1 MIRSSSHQYDRR
13 GKINLTELQRRS
25 NGLEFRYPHVD
36 YRIYQSAYPKRIGSR
51 SPNDAEGKT
60 LGASRGKIGA
70 ETAAVAASKTE
81 LLPATTPVR
90 PNNVKQL
97 DHHSRPPSIHT
108 ASRAPSLRNVSR
120 CESMHSTY
128 SMHSHHTNLSTR
140 SSSTRRIIKP
150 SLVTLPPELASAIYG
165 KLAQPD
171 LLSAINVCRAVY
183 DDAIPLLFATPC
195 FASTYRFAQFITC
208 ISHNEYLAGLVRDMD
223 LSTLAQLPE
232 NEAIAGWREW
242 KYRTD
247 PLYTTVYTKSSES
260 PTMTVRSGGSE
271 VQRPSSS
278 ISSHPPASPLLQRSS
293 GGLHDVPLGSL
304 LHLVTCCSRIRK
316 LNLNKIQIA
325 SDYMVLPAH
334 YVGKR
339 RHKPLLKSTKGT
351 PTFSPTATNGLLFV
365 SDVPKSK
372 TWDERH
378 VREAEFTVFIDEL
391 AHCLK
396 GLVELRVRKAVQFN
410 RTHAQ
415 IIIDTCG
422 LLRVADFREC
432 GMSRDAPWAR
442 KWKLSNTIDD
452 PLLSLANIVFFD

>member
-1 MIRSSSHQYDRR
+1 MIRSSSHQYDRK
-13 GKINLTELQRRS
+13 GKINLPELQRRS
-25 NGLEFRYPHVD
+25 NGLEFKYPHVD
-36 YRIYQSAYPKRIGSR
+36 YRINQSACPKRIGSR
-51 SPNDAEGKT
+51 SPN
-60 LGASRGKIGA
+60 GA
-70 ETAAVAASKTE
+70 ERKALESSRNTTGAKTAALAATKAE
-81 LLPATTPVR
+81 LLPAITPVR
-90 PNNVKQL
+90 QNNAKQI
-97 DHHSRPPSIHT
+97 DHHARTPSIHT

-120 CESMHSTY
+120 RESMHSTY
-128 SMHSHHTNLSTR
+128 SVHSHHTVLSTR

-150 SLVTLPPELASAIYG
+150 SLVTLPPELASSVYG

-171 LLSAINVCRAVY
+171 LLSAINVCRAAY
-183 DDAIPLLFATPC
+183 DDAIPLLFATPR

-208 ISHNEYLAGLVRDMD
+208 ISHNEYLAGLVRDVD
-223 LSTLAQLPE
+223 LSNLAQLPE

-247 PLYTTVYTKSSES
+247 PLYTIVYTQSSEP
-260 PTMTVRSGGSE
+260 PTMTVQSHSSE
-271 VQRPSSS
+271 LQLPSSS

-304 LHLVTCCSRIRK
+304 LHLVTCCTQIRK
-316 LNLNKIQIA
+316 LNLNNVQIA
-325 SDYMVLPAH
+325 SDHWVLPVH
-334 YVGKR
+334 YVGKQ
-339 RHKPLLKSTKGT
+339 RHKPLLKSTKGS
-351 PTFSPTATNGLLFV
+351 PVFRPTATNGMLFV

-378 VREAEFTVFIDEL
+378 VRQAEFTVFIDEL
-391 AHCLK
+391 VQCLS
-396 GLVELRVRKAVQFN
+396 GLVELRVRKAVQLN

-442 KWKLSNTIDD
+442 KWKLPNTKDD
-452 PLLSLANIVFFD
+452 PLLCLANIVFFD